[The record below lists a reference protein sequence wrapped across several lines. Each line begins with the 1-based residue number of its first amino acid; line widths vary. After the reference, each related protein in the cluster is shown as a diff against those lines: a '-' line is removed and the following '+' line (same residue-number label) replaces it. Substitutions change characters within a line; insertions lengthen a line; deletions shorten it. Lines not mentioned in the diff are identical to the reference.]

1 MKPHIVLLLIGM
13 QIAIANPAYSVH
25 GRAYVERERQI
36 VKMTKQMVQQSRD
49 ANAYHELLLELD
61 SIDLEESTRDF
72 WRTAHEMK
80 SAMAT
85 AIRQGRERFQ
95 RQGIVVPSASAADN
109 ATLDL
114 DDGTKNENSLAR
126 RVGRMEMIM
135 RETDGLRNPQMMND
149 PSVIARYRL
158 LVGEFH
164 SLMQADVDELQAE
177 IDALREQQRATTN

>member
-13 QIAIANPAYSVH
+13 QTAIAGPAYSTH

-36 VKMTKQMVQQSRD
+36 VKMTKQMVQHSRD
-49 ANAYHELLLELD
+49 AREYQELLLELD

-72 WRTAHEMK
+72 WRTANEMK
-80 SAMAT
+80 SAMDRV
-85 AIRQGRERFQ
+85 IRQGRERLQ
-95 RQGIVVPSASAADN
+95 RHGIVVPSAGAAGN

-114 DDGTKNENSLAR
+114 DDGTKNENPLAQ

-135 RETDGLRNPQMMND
+135 RETEGLRDPQMMND

-164 SLMQADVDELQAE
+164 SLMQADVDELQAG
-177 IDALREQQRATTN
+177 IDALRVQQRATRN